1 MKTLVRNIDLN
12 GKNHQ
17 IEISLATSDDRNI
30 IYHLRYQVYSS
41 ELMQHPPN
49 QASIIKDSLD
59 DFNEYIVAKI
69 NTEIVGFISITP
81 PDKNSYSIDKYFSRE
96 KIPFEMDA
104 ATFEMRILTVLE
116 PYRGKPI
123 AAALMWAAF
132 RWIQTF
138 GGEKI
143 VAIGRSEVLDM
154 YLKLGFK
161 STGIKINVGKV
172 AFTLIHAKVEELN
185 TFIEKNFKTFFTK
198 IKNRCKWSL
207 AIDFFKPANCY
218 HGGAFFDAIGNE
230 FDDLDKRKNIINAD
244 VLDAWFDPAPQIKD
258 ELQNHFTWIFKTSPP
273 TDCSGM
279 ANEIAKAR
287 GIKSANVL
295 PGSGS
300 SDLIFLAFREWL
312 SPKSR
317 VLILDPTYGEYVH
330 VLVNIIQCQVERI
343 NLLGVNNFKL
353 DLDELI
359 KLSENN
365 YDLIVIVNPNSPTG
379 QHIPANDLKNALLK
393 IPPSTRIWIDET
405 YIEYCGKGQSLEQ
418 FAVQTHNTIICKSM
432 SKVYS
437 LSGLR
442 AAYLCASPLLLEKL
456 RSITPPW
463 AVSLPA
469 QIAAVVALKEDRYY
483 EKCYEETHILKNEF
497 TDELMKIKSIKVL
510 QSKANFVLCFLPENG
525 PDAAWVVARCKEFGL
540 YLRDVSNMG
549 SNFNKH
555 TIRIAIKDKETNQ
568 RMLEIIKNVLKFEA

>member
-161 STGIKINVGKV
+161 STGIKINVG
-172 AFTLIHAKVEELN
+172 
-185 TFIEKNFKTFFTK
+185 
-198 IKNRCKWSL
+198 
-207 AIDFFKPANCY
+207 
-218 HGGAFFDAIGNE
+218 
-230 FDDLDKRKNIINAD
+230 
-244 VLDAWFDPAPQIKD
+244 
-258 ELQNHFTWIFKTSPP
+258 
-273 TDCSGM
+273 
-279 ANEIAKAR
+279 
-287 GIKSANVL
+287 
-295 PGSGS
+295 
-300 SDLIFLAFREWL
+300 
-312 SPKSR
+312 
-317 VLILDPTYGEYVH
+317 
-330 VLVNIIQCQVERI
+330 
-343 NLLGVNNFKL
+343 
-353 DLDELI
+353 
-359 KLSENN
+359 
-365 YDLIVIVNPNSPTG
+365 
-379 QHIPANDLKNALLK
+379 
-393 IPPSTRIWIDET
+393 
-405 YIEYCGKGQSLEQ
+405 
-418 FAVQTHNTIICKSM
+418 
-432 SKVYS
+432 
-437 LSGLR
+437 
-442 AAYLCASPLLLEKL
+442 
-456 RSITPPW
+456 
-463 AVSLPA
+463 
-469 QIAAVVALKEDRYY
+469 
-483 EKCYEETHILKNEF
+483 
-497 TDELMKIKSIKVL
+497 
-510 QSKANFVLCFLPENG
+510 
-525 PDAAWVVARCKEFGL
+525 
-540 YLRDVSNMG
+540 
-549 SNFNKH
+549 
-555 TIRIAIKDKETNQ
+555 
-568 RMLEIIKNVLKFEA
+568 